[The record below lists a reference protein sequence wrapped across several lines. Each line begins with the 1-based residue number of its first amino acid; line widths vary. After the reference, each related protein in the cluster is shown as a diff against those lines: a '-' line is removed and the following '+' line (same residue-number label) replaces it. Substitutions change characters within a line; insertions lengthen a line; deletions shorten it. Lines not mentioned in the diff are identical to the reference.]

1 MRDNIAMTLCVFS
14 SVETGKH
21 TCNICGVTILTK
33 ILPIRRVCSG
43 HAPKKYLVG
52 TILHDKLRDE
62 FGVDYTKNCG
72 CRQKIAMMNEW
83 GPEGCREHLDYI
95 VNGMLNE
102 AKIRGWQL
110 DGRPL
115 LTVVAKIGAATPL
128 GMYFARAWARKLV
141 LGAIKESERSKHD
154 RNST

>member
-1 MRDNIAMTLCVFS
+1 MDCVFY
-14 SVETGKH
+14 ETKTGVH
-21 TCNICGVTILTK
+21 TCKVCGAVVHTTS
-33 ILPIRRVCSG
+33 LPIHRTCGKSKPSIDYG
-43 HAPKKYLVG
+43 AG

-72 CRQKIAMMNEW
+72 CRQKIVMMNEW